1 MRAAVGSD
9 FSSTHYVR
17 HPPTPA
23 QVFARP
29 ESLGMENTHR
39 ALCPCVYVC
48 VRVFCT
54 QEKSPYE
61 MDQHRQSRRRWC
73 TKKCHSRTHVKKNS
87 DMTHATSQAHMR
99 THWLDALFQLAKPA
113 LSLMAFDTT
122 WALRKAVD
130 SSDRGGPE
138 FKSAARG
145 WINIQT
151 RIYDPWVRLVCK

>member
-61 MDQHRQSRRRWC
+61 MDQHRQSRRR
-73 TKKCHSRTHVKKNS
+73 
-87 DMTHATSQAHMR
+87 
-99 THWLDALFQLAKPA
+99 
-113 LSLMAFDTT
+113 
-122 WALRKAVD
+122 
-130 SSDRGGPE
+130 
-138 FKSAARG
+138 
-145 WINIQT
+145 
-151 RIYDPWVRLVCK
+151 